1 MNPRLRY
8 PLLSGALFCLSS
20 TFSLPAL
27 SATDAM
33 VDLLKVLR
41 DKGTISDSDYN
52 ALEKAA
58 KSDKAQIKKAVSDA
72 TKDTV
77 KVKTGHAGLKVQS
90 GDGAFKFQLGGRL
103 MVDAAFYDKDKT
115 QLGNGAELRRAR
127 LFVKGTAY
135 KDWFYKGQLDFAG
148 SKVSVKDFYMGYHG
162 FKPVKIVI
170 GHHKEPFSLE
180 EQTSSKYIT
189 FMERG
194 LTSTFSPGR
203 NTGISVAS
211 HGQQWGARVGYF
223 FDGVKNNA
231 SPNGQG
237 WGLTGRVHFAPI
249 NEKDRVIHLGAAASY
264 RGSDSSNN
272 KLRFRERAETHITS
286 TRLVDTGDINNYD
299 NETRYGLEA
308 AAVLGPFSV
317 QSEYMRTSVDTR
329 GPGSDPEFSGW
340 YAYGS
345 YFLTGEHRPYKASS
359 GSFGRVKPASV
370 VGQGGTGAWE
380 LAARYSSLDLKD
392 SGINGGRENDITVGL
407 NWYATPNVRFMANY
421 VRASTDP
428 TSVVKFPTTGNE
440 DVNIFQLRSQ
450 IDF

>member
-1 MNPRLRY
+1 MNLRLRY

-27 SATDAM
+27 SSTDAM

-41 DKGTISDSDYN
+41 DKGTISDSDYQS
-52 ALEKAA
+52 LEKAA
-58 KSDKAQIKKAVSDA
+58 SDSAR
-72 TKDTV
+72 DTV

-115 QLGNGAELRRAR
+115 QLGNGAEIRRAR

-148 SKVSVKDFYMGYHG
+148 NKVSVKDFYMGYHG

-211 HGQQWGARVGYF
+211 NGQQWGARVGYF
-223 FDGVKNNA
+223 FDGVNNSS
-231 SPNGQG
+231 SPKGQG
-237 WGLTGRVHFAPI
+237 WGLTGRVHFAPV

-264 RGSDSSNN
+264 RGSDGNN
-272 KLRFRERAETHITS
+272 QLRFRERAETHITS
-286 TRLVDTGDINNYD
+286 TRLVDTGTINNYD

-317 QSEYMRTSVDTR
+317 QSEYMRTSVDTS
-329 GPGSDPEFSGW
+329 GSGSNDPDFSGW

-392 SGINGGRENDITVGL
+392 SGINGGREDDITVGL

-428 TSVVKFPTTGNE
+428 TSKVKFPTAGNE